1 MRRRILAALMTALM
15 LFPLTAC
22 GGDAARS
29 AFEEL
34 RASMEG
40 GTAELTAEVTAWG
53 RDGTQTEYM
62 LSCASDETGSEIET
76 LAPELISGVRARIEN
91 ENASLEY
98 EGLIL
103 DAGEAAE
110 GLSPVTALPKLCEA
124 IRTAYVELAWTEG
137 GETVVS
143 LVPEDETAITLRL
156 DETGRPSSA
165 EFTSREDGRCLITLR
180 ISEFS
185 LN

>member
-1 MRRRILAALMTALM
+1 M
-15 LFPLTAC
+15 
-22 GGDAARS
+22 
-29 AFEEL
+29 
-34 RASMEG
+34 
-40 GTAELTAEVTAWG
+40 
-53 RDGTQTEYM
+53 
-62 LSCASDETGSEIET
+62 
-76 LAPELISGVRARIEN
+76 
-91 ENASLEY
+91 
-98 EGLIL
+98 
-103 DAGEAAE
+103 
-110 GLSPVTALPKLCEA
+110 TALPKLCEA

>member
-1 MRRRILAALMTALM
+1 MRRRIMAALMTALM

-34 RASMEG
+34 RASREG

-53 RDGTQTEYM
+53 RDAT

-156 DETGRPSSA
+156 DETGRPISA